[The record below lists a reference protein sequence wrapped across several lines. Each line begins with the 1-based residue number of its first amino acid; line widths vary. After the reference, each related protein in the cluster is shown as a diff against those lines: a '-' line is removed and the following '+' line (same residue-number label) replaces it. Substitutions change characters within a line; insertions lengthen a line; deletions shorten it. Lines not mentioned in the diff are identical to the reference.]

1 MTAALVLQSSTNWAM
16 KTHTL
21 GAGQFVEFSMYLV
34 EYCSANAEADVEAMD
49 SNPVEN
55 SKLRS
60 HMSRHLDFYQF
71 RQFTSSS
78 F

>member
-1 MTAALVLQSSTNWAM
+1 MASALVLQCFTNWAM

-21 GAGQFVEFSMYLV
+21 GAGQFVEYSMYV
-34 EYCSANAEADVEAMD
+34 VGHCGANAEAMD

-55 SKLRS
+55 RKLRS
-60 HMSRHLDFYQF
+60 YMYRHLDTYQF
-71 RQFTSSS
+71 PQFTSSS